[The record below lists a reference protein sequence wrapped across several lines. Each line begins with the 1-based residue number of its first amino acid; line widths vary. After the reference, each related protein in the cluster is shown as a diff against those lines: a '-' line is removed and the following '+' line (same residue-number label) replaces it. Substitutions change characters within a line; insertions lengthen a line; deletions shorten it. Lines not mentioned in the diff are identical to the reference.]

1 MGDIKVYFSD
11 YFDIEE
17 DVIESYGAVNI
28 SLINDLP
35 LFIDPFLLF
44 NSTDSEYQ
52 KIHHEMIDYLL
63 FLQGQSEKHP
73 KLPSGMRKAWYSFS
87 EVKQTW
93 LGFSL
98 SGNAGR
104 GMGSDFAVGLHAG
117 LNSIFKD
124 FGRQTVTK
132 GRHMEKLFEKQRYAL
147 ENNSSYEK
155 NEIDAAWRN
164 AAGNQYRYYMV
175 FRDEE
180 NLPHGAV
187 SMGQFLETV
196 EAL

>member
-1 MGDIKVYFSD
+1 MLGDIKVYFSD

-63 FLQGQSEKHP
+63 FLQRQPEKHP

-104 GMGSDFAVGLHAG
+104 GMGSTCSRASCWAKFI
-117 LNSIFKD
+117 IFKD
-124 FGRQTVTK
+124 FWPSNTHK
-132 GRHMEKLFEKQRYAL
+132 GT
-147 ENNSSYEK
+147 
-155 NEIDAAWRN
+155 
-164 AAGNQYRYYMV
+164 
-175 FRDEE
+175 
-180 NLPHGAV
+180 PHG
-187 SMGQFLETV
+187 ETMPN
-196 EAL
+196 

>member
-52 KIHHEMIDYLL
+52 KIHHE
-63 FLQGQSEKHP
+63 
-73 KLPSGMRKAWYSFS
+73 LPSGMRKAWYSFS

-117 LNSIFKD
+117 LNSLFKD

>member
-1 MGDIKVYFSD
+1 
-11 YFDIEE
+11 
-17 DVIESYGAVNI
+17 
-28 SLINDLP
+28 
-35 LFIDPFLLF
+35 
-44 NSTDSEYQ
+44 
-52 KIHHEMIDYLL
+52 
-63 FLQGQSEKHP
+63 
-73 KLPSGMRKAWYSFS
+73 
-87 EVKQTW
+87 
-93 LGFSL
+93 
-98 SGNAGR
+98 
-104 GMGSDFAVGLHAG
+104 
-117 LNSIFKD
+117 
-124 FGRQTVTK
+124 
-132 GRHMEKLFEKQRYAL
+132 MEKLFEKQRYAL

>member
-1 MGDIKVYFSD
+1 MLGDIKVYFSD

-73 KLPSGMRKAWYSFS
+73 KLPSGMRKACIHFQ
-87 EVKQTW
+87 K
-93 LGFSL
+93 
-98 SGNAGR
+98 
-104 GMGSDFAVGLHAG
+104 
-117 LNSIFKD
+117 
-124 FGRQTVTK
+124 
-132 GRHMEKLFEKQRYAL
+132 
-147 ENNSSYEK
+147 
-155 NEIDAAWRN
+155 
-164 AAGNQYRYYMV
+164 
-175 FRDEE
+175 
-180 NLPHGAV
+180 
-187 SMGQFLETV
+187 
-196 EAL
+196 

>member
-1 MGDIKVYFSD
+1 MLGDIKVYFSD

-63 FLQGQSEKHP
+63 FLQRQSEKHP

-104 GMGSDFAVGLHAG
+104 GMGNDFAVGLHAG

-124 FGRQTVTK
+124 FGSQTVT
-132 GRHMEKLFEKQRYAL
+132 
-147 ENNSSYEK
+147 
-155 NEIDAAWRN
+155 WRN
-164 AAGNQYRYYMV
+164 YASSVQ
-175 FRDEE
+175 E
-180 NLPHGAV
+180 
-187 SMGQFLETV
+187 
-196 EAL
+196 